1 MKDYVYCDQAKQTF
15 NRMCFFSLKKRKQA
29 VPVKIIQQSEKMD
42 LEDEIKMLEKTVKRK
57 DLSTST
63 NTQGDAEE
71 HMMRR
76 AAPPTVRQ
84 DKVEVG

>member
-1 MKDYVYCDQAKQTF
+1 
-15 NRMCFFSLKKRKQA
+15 
-29 VPVKIIQQSEKMD
+29 MD
-42 LEDEIKMLEKTVKRK
+42 LEDEIKMLEKTVKRTT
-57 DLSTST
+57 D
-63 NTQGDAEE
+63 TQGDAEE

>member
-1 MKDYVYCDQAKQTF
+1 M
-15 NRMCFFSLKKRKQA
+15 
-29 VPVKIIQQSEKMD
+29 KIIQESEKID

-71 HMMRR
+71 HMM
-76 AAPPTVRQ
+76 
-84 DKVEVG
+84 

>member
-1 MKDYVYCDQAKQTF
+1 MFTVIKR
-15 NRMCFFSLKKRKQA
+15 NRHLIRCKQA
-29 VPVKIIQQSEKMD
+29 VPVKIIQESEKMD

-63 NTQGDAEE
+63 DTQRDAEE
-71 HMMRR
+71 HMMQR
-76 AAPPTVRQ
+76 AAPPTVRH